1 MKKKTGNKLAEDGL
15 ELVKQIQGR
24 LFPVNSQSN
33 EMGDY
38 LRPAAILVP
47 LFLDQGIWK
56 LLYIRRSNIGEFHRG
71 EVAFPGGGKEIT
83 DQNMADTALR
93 ETREEL
99 GILPENIHILGEMEP
114 IETVSKYFVTPIVAF
129 LTLPANIKPDPIEVD
144 RVFSIPLNWL
154 MDNTNWQ
161 LSTFEI
167 AGRGKVSAIVYNI
180 FDNEKLWGFTARVT
194 LNLID
199 LIKKEER

>member
-1 MKKKTGNKLAEDGL
+1 MPEEGL
-15 ELVKQIQGR
+15 ELVKRIQEH
-24 LFPVNSQSN
+24 LLPVNPLPN
-33 EMGDY
+33 AIEDH

-47 LFLDQGIWK
+47 LFLDQGTWK

-71 EVAFPGGGKEIT
+71 EVAFPGGGKETI

-99 GILPENIHILGEMEP
+99 GILPENIRILGEMEP
-114 IETVSKYFVTPIVAF
+114 IGTVSRYFVTPIVAF
-129 LTLPANIKPDPIEVD
+129 LTLPMNIEPDPIEVD
-144 RVFSIPLNWL
+144 RVFSIPLDWL
-154 MDNTNWQ
+154 MDNSNWQ
-161 LSTFEI
+161 LTTFEVT
-167 AGRGKVSAIVYNI
+167 GRGKVSTIVYNT

-199 LIKKEER
+199 IIKKGEQ